1 MSIINY
7 SNKYP
12 SIWYA
17 AGVIIFNSD
26 FTKTIIVKT
35 PKGNVGFPKGAKEN
49 RERIHQTAYREVR
62 EETGL
67 KSYQYKHDNTLIG
80 EKKGDINKGVCTIYY
95 FIAYVDK
102 EIENIPLSCC
112 IPNELSFVKW
122 MNINEAYNILCKRRK
137 TILDNAYNYI
147 INKYQNNTL
156 DKNLF
161 SINNFYSKIKKNDK
175 LKINT
180 KLQEK
185 GIDDTANDNDS
196 TNEKEGSN
204 KIFFIMNKFY

>member
-1 MSIINY
+1 MSITNY